1 MSVYQIFMCLLWLL
15 LQFVVLALYWD
26 VPPIKSEEE
35 GLRMEMKQEDEEEEA
50 PLIRGDEQLAH
61 TYRAVNLDQLG
72 DSSSSS
78 SLSETHSLHG
88 VANPFKN
95 FSASRGE

>member
-1 MSVYQIFMCLLWLL
+1 MCLLWLL
-15 LQFVVLALYWD
+15 LQFVVLVLYWD

-35 GLRMEMKQEDEEEEA
+35 GLRMEMKQEEDEEEEA

-61 TYRAVNLDQLG
+61 TYRAVNSDQLE

-78 SLSETHSLHG
+78 SETPSLHG
-88 VANPFKN
+88 AANPFKN